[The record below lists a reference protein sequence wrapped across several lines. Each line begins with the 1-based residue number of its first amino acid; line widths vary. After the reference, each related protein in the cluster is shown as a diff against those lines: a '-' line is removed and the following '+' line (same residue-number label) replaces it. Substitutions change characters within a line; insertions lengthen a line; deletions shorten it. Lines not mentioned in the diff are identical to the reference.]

1 MKFLLFLAMTA
12 AATAGN
18 NVLLIIADDYG
29 VDAHSL
35 YNPSGTTAPTPN
47 INSLAASGVRFT
59 QAYACP
65 VCAPTRATI
74 LTGRLGFRTGVG
86 DVASGA
92 SSLTSAELTLP
103 EVITQNSN
111 LSIAAASFGKWHLS
125 SGTSA
130 AVRNLP
136 NTIGGWPH
144 YAGATSGAL
153 TDYSNWTKTINGV
166 NTTSTTYATTD
177 VVNDTHQSYYHRLR
191 FNLGRYTTAAAVS
204 PLGHSVDTNGFNLT
218 VPENPAATQT
228 MWQSTELDFWSPVS
242 GATRSA
248 SSATLTFSAP
258 RPLPEKCFYSV
269 LSE

>member
-130 AVRNLP
+130 AVRHLP
-136 NTIGGWPH
+136 NTTGG
-144 YAGATSGAL
+144 L

-191 FNLGRYTTAAAVS
+191 FNLGRYTTAATVS
-204 PLGHSVDTNGFNLT
+204 PLGHSVDTTGFNLT

-228 MWQSTELDFWSPVS
+228 MWQSTELDFWNPVS
-242 GATRSA
+242 GAARSA

-258 RPLPEKCFYSV
+258 PPLPEKCFYSV